1 MPDDPHEPEVS
12 APEAAAPES
21 AAPEAAA
28 SEAEAGARPVLE
40 SLPPDLAAVAD
51 LDRRLCEV
59 ARRIKVL
66 SYLDWPTAFRAE
78 FLEGWHAGRPVLPR
92 PTYKPLDYAEEL
104 AALRLISSEADVEHP
119 IGRYVHQTA
128 ESYITAAA
136 MLQGV
141 GSKAFTACSQELYGR
156 PGDPIGSGNLTNID
170 AANHFIQVTDGF
182 RGEAFASPDADLPAE
197 DVAQTLRAVV
207 TEAFGADV
215 RMSVEID
222 PNLPAKA
229 AAGAR
234 RLRLQS
240 GPFSAPDV
248 GQLVQHEVLVHSA
261 TMRNGK
267 EQRWLRS
274 LGLGSP
280 RTTRTQEGLATLA
293 ELVTNT
299 MDIGRMRRIALRIKG
314 IQMGMDGADFL
325 DVFRFFLETGQD
337 EEESY
342 QSSMR
347 IFRGGDP
354 RGRNVF
360 TKDGVYVQGLIYAHL
375 FLLKAIQ
382 EGKPQFMDHLFC
394 GRLTFGDIV
403 GLEPFVESGFISP
416 PRFVPPW
423 IANRRC
429 LAASLSYT
437 IFATRIDLA
446 DVELDHFLEHD
457 R

>member
-1 MPDDPHEPEVS
+1 MSDGPTAPSTS
-12 APEAAAPES
+12 A
-21 AAPEAAA
+21 
-28 SEAEAGARPVLE
+28 LE
-40 SLPPDLAAVAD
+40 SLPADLEGLAD
-51 LDRRLCEV
+51 LDRRMCEV

-66 SYLDWPTAFRAE
+66 SYLDWPTAQRDE
-78 FLEGWHAGRPVLPR
+78 FLTGWRSGQPALPKPV
-92 PTYKPLDYAEEL
+92 YKQLDYSEEL
-104 AALRLISSEADVEHP
+104 ATLRAISSQVDVEHP
-119 IGRYVHQTA
+119 VGRYVHQTA
-128 ESYITAAA
+128 QSYITAAA

-141 GSKAFTACSQELYGR
+141 GSKAFTACSEELYGR
-156 PGDPIGSGNLTNID
+156 PGDPIGSGNLTNVD

-182 RGEAFASPDADLPAE
+182 KGAGFATPPEEIPAE
-197 DVAQTLRAVV
+197 QVAQTLRDVV
-207 TEAFGADV
+207 ASSFGAEV
-215 RMSVEID
+215 KVNVEID
-222 PNLPAKA
+222 PSLPAKA

-234 RLRLQS
+234 RVRLQS
-240 GPFSAPDV
+240 APFSASDV
-248 GQLVQHEVLVHSA
+248 GQLIEHEVLVHSA

-274 LGLGSP
+274 LGLGAP

-293 ELVTNT
+293 ELVNNT
-299 MDIGRMRRIALRIKG
+299 MDIGRIRRIALRIKA
-314 IQMGMDGADFL
+314 IQMGLDGADFL
-325 DVFRFFLETGQD
+325 DVFRFFLDNDQD

-394 GRLTFGDIV
+394 GRLTFGDV
-403 GLEPFVESGFISP
+403 VALEPFVESGFISA

-423 IANRRC
+423 IANRRA

>member
-1 MPDDPHEPEVS
+1 MPDGPPAPEVS
-12 APEAAAPES
+12 APGAVLSPDAAGSPRIAP
-21 AAPEAAA
+21 
-28 SEAEAGARPVLE
+28 LDT
-40 SLPPDLAAVAD
+40 LPPDLEKLAD
-51 LDRRLCEV
+51 LDKRLCEV

-66 SYLDWPTAFRAE
+66 SYLDWPTSLRDTFLAGWRAKD
-78 FLEGWHAGRPVLPR
+78 PQLPK
-92 PTYKPLDYAEEL
+92 PEYKQLDYGEDL
-104 AALRLISSEADVEHP
+104 KTLRSISADADVGHP
-119 IGRYVHQTA
+119 VGRYIHQTA
-128 ESYITAAA
+128 ECYITAAA

-156 PGDPIGSGNLTNID
+156 PGDPLGSGTLTNMD
-170 AANHFIQVTDGF
+170 AADHFIRVTDGF
-182 RGEAFASPDADLPAE
+182 TGEAFEMPPADIPAE
-197 DVAQTLRAVV
+197 QVADTLRGVV
-207 TEAFGADV
+207 ALSFGADV
-215 RMSVEID
+215 KVNVEID
-222 PNLPAKA
+222 PELPAKA

-234 RLRLQS
+234 RVRIQS
-240 GPFSAPDV
+240 GGFTAPDV
-248 GQLVQHEVLVHSA
+248 GQLIQHEVLVHSA

-274 LGLGSP
+274 LGLGAP

-325 DVFRFFLETGQD
+325 EVFRFFLENGQG
-337 EEESY
+337 EQESY

-382 EGKPQFMDHLFC
+382 ENKPQFMEHLFC

-403 GLEPFVESGFISP
+403 ALEPFVESGFISA

-423 IANRRC
+423 VANRRS

-446 DVELDHFLEHD
+446 DVQLDDFLEHD

>member
-1 MPDDPHEPEVS
+1 MRDAPTAPD
-12 APEAAAPES
+12 APES
-21 AAPEAAA
+21 ASAAA
-28 SEAEAGARPVLE
+28 AATASPSAA
-40 SLPPDLAAVAD
+40 LPPDLAQFAE

-59 ARRIKVL
+59 ARKIKIL
-66 SYLDWPTAFRAE
+66 SYLDWPTSLRDE
-78 FLEGWHAGRPVLPR
+78 FLAAWRAGEPVLPK
-92 PTYKPLDYAEEL
+92 PVYKQLDFREEL
-104 AALRLISSEADVEHP
+104 SALRAISSEVDFGHP
-119 IGRYVHQTA
+119 VGRYIQQTA

-170 AANHFIQVTDGF
+170 AANHFIQATDGF
-182 RGEAFASPDADLPAE
+182 KGAPFEPPEPEIPADQVAE
-197 DVAQTLRAVV
+197 RIRAVIV
-207 TEAFGADV
+207 KAFGPEAKLN
-215 RMSVEID
+215 VEID
-222 PNLPAKA
+222 PKLPAKA

-240 GPFSAPDV
+240 SSFTEQDV
-248 GQLVQHEVLVHSA
+248 GQLVEHEVLVHSA

-267 EQRWLRS
+267 EQPHLKS

-293 ELVTNT
+293 ELVTST
-299 MDIGRMRRIALRIKG
+299 MDIGRMRRIALRIRA
-314 IQMGMDGADFL
+314 IQMGLDGADFL
-325 DVFRFFLETGQD
+325 DAFRFFLENGQD
-337 EEESY
+337 ESEAY
-342 QSSMR
+342 QASMR

-360 TKDGVYVQGLIYAHL
+360 TKDGVYVQGLIFAHL

-394 GRLTFGDIV
+394 GRVTFGDIV
-403 GLEPFVESGFISP
+403 ALEPFVQSGFIAS

-423 IANRRC
+423 VANRRA

>member
-1 MPDDPHEPEVS
+1 MKDELAVTGTGDAGMLSPDV
-12 APEAAAPES
+12 APAPTGPRGPDL
-21 AAPEAAA
+21 A
-28 SEAEAGARPVLE
+28 
-40 SLPPDLAAVAD
+40 SLPPDLERLTE
-51 LDRRLCEV
+51 LDRRLCET

-66 SYLDWPTAFRAE
+66 SYLDWPRSFRE
-78 FLEGWHAGRPVLPR
+78 DFLASYRSGRPVLPK
-92 PTYKPLDYAEEL
+92 PTYKQLDYREEL
-104 AALRLISSEADVEHP
+104 TALREISGAADVEHP
-119 IGRYVHQTA
+119 VGRYIHQTA

-141 GSKAFTACSQELYGR
+141 GSKAFTACSQQLYGG

-170 AANHFIQVTDGF
+170 AANHFIHVTDGF
-182 RGEAFASPDADLPAE
+182 KGGAFDAPAAEIPAE
-197 DVAQTLRAVV
+197 HVAATIREVV
-207 TEAFGADV
+207 ADAFGADA
-215 RMSVEID
+215 RMNVEID
-222 PNLPAKA
+222 PDLPAKA

-234 RLRLQS
+234 RIRLQS
-240 GPFSAPDV
+240 SAFSEHDV

-267 EQRWLRS
+267 EQRWLKS

-293 ELVTNT
+293 ELVTST
-299 MDIGRMRRIALRIKG
+299 MDLGRMRRIALRIKG

-325 DVFRFFLETGQD
+325 EVFRFFLESGQ
-337 EEESY
+337 EEGESY
-342 QSSMR
+342 QSCMR

-375 FLLKAIQ
+375 FLLKSIQ
-382 EGKPQFMDHLFC
+382 QGKPQFMDHLFC
-394 GRLTFGDIV
+394 GRVTFGDIV
-403 GLEPFVESGFISP
+403 ALEPWVESGFIAP

-423 IANRRC
+423 VANRRA
-429 LAASLSYT
+429 LAAALSYT

>member
-1 MPDDPHEPEVS
+1 MPD
-12 APEAAAPES
+12 APEAPPAPSTAVAES
-21 AAPEAAA
+21 ARSADT
-28 SEAEAGARPVLE
+28 S
-40 SLPPDLAAVAD
+40 SLAPDLAQLAE
-51 LDRRLCEV
+51 LDGRLCDV

-66 SYLDWPTAFRAE
+66 SYLDWPTALRDD
-78 FLEGWHAGRPVLPR
+78 FLAAWRKGAPALPR
-92 PTYKPLDYAEEL
+92 PTYKQLDFRDEL
-104 AALRLISSEADVEHP
+104 SALREISSSVDVEHP
-119 IGRYVHQTA
+119 VGRYIHQTA

-141 GSKAFTACSQELYGR
+141 GSKAFTACSEELYGR
-156 PGDPIGSGNLTNID
+156 PGDPIGSGNLTNVD
-170 AANHFIQVTDGF
+170 AADHFIKVTDGF
-182 RGEAFASPDADLPAE
+182 KGQAFAPAQEVIPAD
-197 DVAQTLRAVV
+197 DVAVALRQVV
-207 TEAFGADV
+207 SDSFGAEAKLNI
-215 RMSVEID
+215 EID
-222 PNLPAKA
+222 PALPAKA

-240 GPFSAPDV
+240 SPFSAADV
-248 GQLVQHEVLVHSA
+248 GQLIQHEVLVHSA

-267 EQRWLRS
+267 EQPWLRS
-274 LGLGSP
+274 LGLGAP

-293 ELVTNT
+293 ELVTST
-299 MDIGRMRRIALRIKG
+299 MDIGRMRRIALRIKA
-314 IQMGMDGADFL
+314 IQMGLDGADFL
-325 DVFRFFLETGQD
+325 DVFRYLLDNGQD
-337 EEESY
+337 EEDSY
-342 QSSMR
+342 QSAMR
-347 IFRGGDP
+347 IYRGGDP

-403 GLEPFVESGFISP
+403 ALEPWVETGFIAP
-416 PRFVPPW
+416 PRHVPPW
-423 IANRRC
+423 ISNRRA